1 MDNNTTTTTP
11 NGVLSRIADT
21 LTISRA
27 EYTALLRDKTELDL
41 VLAVRLQ
48 SSDYSSDALTLLDA
62 ILKHRGLKA

>member
-41 VLAVRLQ
+41 VLATRLQ
-48 SSDYSSDALTLLDA
+48 NSDYSFGALALLDT
-62 ILKHRGLKA
+62 ILKQRGLSA

>member
-1 MDNNTTTTTP
+1 MDNNTTTPTP

-41 VLAVRLQ
+41 VLATRLHNG
-48 SSDYSSDALTLLDA
+48 DYSFSASALLDT
-62 ILKHRGLKA
+62 ILKHRGMLA

>member
-11 NGVLSRIADT
+11 NGVLTRIADT

-41 VLAVRLQ
+41 VLAIRLQ
-48 SSDYSSDALTLLDA
+48 SSDYSFDALALLDT
-62 ILKHRGLKA
+62 ILKKRGLKA

>member
-27 EYTALLRDKTELDL
+27 EYTTLLRDKTELDL

-48 SSDYSSDALTLLDA
+48 NGDYSFGALSLLDT
-62 ILKHRGLKA
+62 ILKQRGLTA

>member
-27 EYTALLRDKTELDL
+27 EYAALLRDKTELDL
-41 VLAVRLQ
+41 VLATRLQ
-48 SSDYSSDALTLLDA
+48 NGDYSFGASALLDT
-62 ILKHRGLKA
+62 ILKQRGMLA

>member
-41 VLAVRLQ
+41 VITARLN
-48 SSDYSSDALTLLDA
+48 SGDYSINALTVLDT
-62 ILKHRGLKA
+62 ILKQRGLSA